1 MLIFEE
7 RQTKLKRIYFLFQF
21 FFNLLLTLFSASKV
35 VGFVVRE
42 NRVEVESGVGEK
54 EKHEVVVTYGD
65 ELENILRKAAAEGRK
80 SLIEEILNGE
90 VTFHNIV

>member
-1 MLIFEE
+1 M
-7 RQTKLKRIYFLFQF
+7 
-21 FFNLLLTLFSASKV
+21 
-35 VGFVVRE
+35 
-42 NRVEVESGVGEK
+42 EVESGVEEK

-90 VTFHNIV
+90 VTFHKIV